1 MLAACSAPAYIGSG
15 VLMPVKA
22 LWTPP
27 AFTEANLEAALKGV
41 WTQARRTPL
50 TWEQL
55 IALKAAELKADIEA
69 DLMKQFVST
78 YPLDKRSS
86 SAYPMRHRG

>member
-1 MLAACSAPAYIGSG
+1 MLNRRGFLGAMLAACSAPAYVGSG

-27 AFTEANLEAALKGV
+27 AFTEDNLVAALESV
-41 WTQARRTPL
+41 WTKARTPL

-55 IALKAAELKADIEA
+55 IAPKAAELKADIEA
-69 DLMKQFVST
+69 DLMKRVRVGR
-78 YPLDKRSS
+78 LC
-86 SAYPMRHRG
+86 